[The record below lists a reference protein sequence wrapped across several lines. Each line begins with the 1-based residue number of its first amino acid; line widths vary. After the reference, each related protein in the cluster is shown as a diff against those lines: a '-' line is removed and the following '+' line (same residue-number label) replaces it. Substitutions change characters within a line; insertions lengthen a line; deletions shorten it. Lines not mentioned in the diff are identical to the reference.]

1 MDNTKIIKKF
11 AALRLVSTTVNQE
24 VKAEFE
30 FGRITGP
37 YYSQEHPKE
46 EFDTEQEAIEYA
58 FEQGR
63 YGTWMIVPIIRFE
76 L

>member
-1 MDNTKIIKKF
+1 MEEMKIIKKF
-11 AALRLVSTTVNQE
+11 AALRLNTVTVNND

-30 FGRITGP
+30 FGQITGP

-58 FEQGR
+58 FKQSK
-63 YGTWMIVPIIRFE
+63 YATWMIVPIIRFDF
-76 L
+76 